1 MSNTSLSRSAPSASA
16 NAQSADA
23 LRKARFW
30 DQTARKYASDPIA
43 DVVGY
48 ETTLERVRHIL
59 TAEHEV
65 LELGCGTGT
74 IALRLAPFTRTY
86 IGTDVSSEMISISR
100 EKLAASPIPQL
111 SFEMADADG
120 EVVPPGSQ
128 DVVLAFS
135 VLHLVSDLDYTLN
148 LAKRALRPGG
158 VLLAKTPCVGEMNP
172 LITRL
177 ALPIARALGKAPE
190 VSLFKAPELEA
201 AMVRQGF
208 EVLSV
213 ERHGI
218 DRSKDFRV
226 FTVARKPA

>member
-1 MSNTSLSRSAPSASA
+1 MSNSALTRSAPSASA
-16 NAQSADA
+16 TAQSADA

-30 DQTARKYASDPIA
+30 DRTARKYASDPIV

-59 TAEHEV
+59 TAEHDV
-65 LELGCGTGT
+65 LEMGCGTGT
-74 IALRLAPFTRTY
+74 IALRLAPYTRRY
-86 IGTDVSSEMISISR
+86 KATDLSAEMISISR
-100 EKLAASPIPQL
+100 EKLASSPIEQL
-111 SFEMADADG
+111 SFEIADADF
-120 EVVPPGSQ
+120 EVVPPSSQ
-128 DVVLAFS
+128 DVVIAFS

-158 VLLAKTPCVGEMNP
+158 VLLAKTPCVGEMSP
-172 LITRL
+172 LITHL
-177 ALPIARALGKAPE
+177 ALPIARALGRAPQ

-208 EVLSV
+208 EVLTV
-213 ERHGI
+213 ERHGV
-218 DRSKDFRV
+218 DKSKDFRV